1 MKVFLSHKM
10 SGVSV
15 AKVSRIRANAKIHL
29 AEKYPNETIE
39 IIDNYNHFDA
49 PVNAG
54 RLWHLG
60 RSIQQLEEADAI
72 YFCKGNCK
80 TKGCIV
86 EKVIVFLYKIPVLK

>member
-10 SGVSV
+10 SGVPV
-15 AKVSRIRANAKIHL
+15 IKVNTIRTNAKIYL
-29 AEKYPNETIE
+29 ASKYPNETIE

-72 YFCKGNCK
+72 YFCTGNCR

-86 EKVIVFLYKIPVLK
+86 ERLITFLYKIPVLK